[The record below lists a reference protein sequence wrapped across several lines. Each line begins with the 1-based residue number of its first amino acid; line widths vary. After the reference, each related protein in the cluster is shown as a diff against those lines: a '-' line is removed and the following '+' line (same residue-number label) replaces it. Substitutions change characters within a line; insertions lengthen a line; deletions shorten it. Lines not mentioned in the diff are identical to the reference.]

1 MKKRML
7 FFAWIMLFGMC
18 ACSNQSANVKIES
31 ESGIA
36 ADELA
41 SEAWDET
48 EVDEEVT
55 EMNEKNRTLIAD
67 ALGVNENSRNIRFI
81 LSSLNTVGAGQIQSA
96 EVTEEDGEKVIKV
109 VAEDG
114 IDYQIYLS
122 ENGSVEAVKNLTTG
136 EWPVQ
141 SER

>member
-1 MKKRML
+1 
-7 FFAWIMLFGMC
+7 MC
-18 ACSNQSANVKIES
+18 ACSNQSVNVKIEG
-31 ESGIA
+31 ESVSA
-36 ADELA
+36 EENLA
-41 SEAWDET
+41 SEAWDGT
-48 EVDEEVT
+48 EVDEEEGVT
-55 EMNEKNRTLIAD
+55 EMNAKNRTLIAG
-67 ALGVNENSRNIRFI
+67 ALGVEEDSRNIRFI

-122 ENGSVEAVKNLTTG
+122 ESGSVEAVKNLTTG
-136 EWPVQ
+136 EWPIQ